1 MTWITDML
9 NQTVTYW
16 SPGTVDN
23 YGDLS
28 FNTPVT
34 MNGRWENSVELVT
47 DSKGREFTSRAR
59 VYLFS
64 DVENEGYLFLG
75 TSAVADPTTLEGA
88 YLIRFFSKIP
98 DIDAIDFERKAF
110 V

>member
-1 MTWITDML
+1 MSWITDML
-9 NQTVTYW
+9 NQTLTYW
-16 SPGTVDN
+16 SPATIDK

-28 FNTPVT
+28 FNTPVS
-34 MNGRWENSVELVT
+34 MNGRWENSVQLMV
-47 DSKGREFTSRAR
+47 DSKGREFTSRAK

-75 TSAVADPTTLEGA
+75 DSSGADPTAVEGA

>member
-1 MTWITDML
+1 MSWITDML
-9 NQTVTYW
+9 NQTITYW
-16 SPGTVDN
+16 SPATIN
-23 YGDLS
+23 KYGDLA
-28 FNTPVT
+28 FDTPVT
-34 MNGRWENSVELVT
+34 INGRWENSVQLVA
-47 DSKGREFTSRAR
+47 DSKGREFTSRAK

-75 TSAVADPTTLEGA
+75 TSSAADPTTVEGA

-98 DIDAIDFERKAF
+98 DIDVTDFERKAF

>member
-1 MTWITDML
+1 MSWITDML
-9 NQTVTYW
+9 NQTITYW
-16 SPGTVDN
+16 SPGTINN
-23 YGDLS
+23 YGDLT
-28 FNTPVT
+28 FVAPVT
-34 MNGRWENSVELVT
+34 INGRWENRVELVT
-47 DSKGREFTSRAR
+47 DSKGREFTSRAHA
-59 VYLFS
+59 YLFS

-75 TSAVADPTTLEGA
+75 TSTGADPRAVEGA